1 MTAPNVRQ
9 HEYEPVPGLPERLPQ
24 GEAIIWQGRPDA
36 RRIAIDVLKERWI
49 AGYFFILIGWAV
61 AAGLSDGQEPASIIF
76 AAAVLCILA
85 AILIG
90 MVELFAY
97 ASKRTTLY
105 TVTNRRLVMRVGV
118 GTSVTLNL
126 PFARIASAAMV
137 ERKDGSGDI
146 VFEPADGVR
155 LSWFHLWPHVRP
167 WSFGSPQPALRC
179 IPQVK
184 QVAQLIVAEL
194 KAAHGAADSA
204 EARSEAPAI
213 ATPAIRR
220 RREHRISTGTIQAPA
235 E

>member
-36 RRIAIDVLKERWI
+36 RRIAVDVLKERWI
-49 AGYFFILIGWAV
+49 AGYFVVLIGWAV
-61 AAGLSDGQEPASIIF
+61 AAGLADGRAPASIVF

-85 AILIG
+85 AVVIG
-90 MVELFAY
+90 LVELFAY
-97 ASKRTTLY
+97 AAKRTTLY
-105 TVTNRRLVMRVGV
+105 TITNRRLVMRVGV

-126 PFARIASAAMV
+126 PFARVASAAMV
-137 ERKDGSGDI
+137 ARKDGSGDI

-167 WSFGSPQPALRC
+167 WRFGSPQPALRC

-194 KAAHGAADSA
+194 KVAHGAAETSGA
-204 EARSEAPAI
+204 ASEAIAI
-213 ATPAIRR
+213 ATPSIRR
-220 RREHRISTGTIQAPA
+220 KREHRISAGTVQAPA

>member
-36 RRIAIDVLKERWI
+36 RRIAIDVLKERWVAVYFI
-49 AGYFFILIGWAV
+49 ALIAWAV

-85 AILIG
+85 TLLIG
-90 MVELFAY
+90 MIELFAY

-105 TVTNRRLVMRVGV
+105 TITNRRLVMRVGV
-118 GTSVTLNL
+118 GTSVTINL

-146 VFEPADGVR
+146 VFEPADGVQ

-167 WSFGSPQPALRC
+167 WRFGNPQPALRC

-184 QVAQLIVAEL
+184 QVAQLIVTEL
-194 KAAHGAADSA
+194 KAAHGA
-204 EARSEAPAI
+204 EARSEAAAI
-213 ATPAIRR
+213 AAPAIRR
-220 RREHRISTGTIQAPA
+220 RRETKISVGAVQAPA

>member
-36 RRIAIDVLKERWI
+36 RRIAIDVLKERWVAFYFI
-49 AGYFFILIGWAV
+49 ALIAWAV

-85 AILIG
+85 TLLIG

-105 TVTNRRLVMRVGV
+105 TVTNRRLIMRVGV

-167 WSFGSPQPALRC
+167 WSFGSPQPAMRC

-184 QVAQLIVAEL
+184 QVAQLIVTEL
-194 KAAHGAADSA
+194 KAAHGA
-204 EARSEAPAI
+204 EARSEVAAI
-213 ATPAIRR
+213 AAPAIRR
-220 RREHRISTGTIQAPA
+220 RRDTKISVGAVQAPA